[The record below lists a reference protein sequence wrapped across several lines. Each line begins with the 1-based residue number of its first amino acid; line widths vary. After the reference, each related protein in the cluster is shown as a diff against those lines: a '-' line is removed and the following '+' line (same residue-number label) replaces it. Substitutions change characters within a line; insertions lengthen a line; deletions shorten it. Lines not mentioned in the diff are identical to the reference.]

1 MSILIFCFV
10 RYRTLYAKL
19 TESSHEEDEE
29 QGNLVTTHPIHHHP
43 AASHG
48 ISNPLSSIPD
58 EDELPSPT
66 LGQKSS
72 KINWIFP
79 PFFGRHLEYFQNVS
93 VFLESIPG
101 VTCTNTSPL
110 RIVNDQSEVQKS
122 SNISDNVDGEQS
134 AVSVCGPELLVE
146 GVEISV
152 DPTRPNYLKLGAH
165 SPHLS
170 SPNPRYTSQEKNRRI
185 SLGKHPLINDQ
196 WSMTLKIN
204 WAL

>member
-146 GVEISV
+146 GVEITV
-152 DPTRPNYLKLGAH
+152 DPARPNYLKLGDH
-165 SPHLS
+165 STHLS
-170 SPNPRYTSQEKNRRI
+170 SPNPRYTSQDRNRRI
-185 SLGKHPLINDQ
+185 SLGKPPLINDQ
-196 WSMTLKIN
+196 WPMRLTIY